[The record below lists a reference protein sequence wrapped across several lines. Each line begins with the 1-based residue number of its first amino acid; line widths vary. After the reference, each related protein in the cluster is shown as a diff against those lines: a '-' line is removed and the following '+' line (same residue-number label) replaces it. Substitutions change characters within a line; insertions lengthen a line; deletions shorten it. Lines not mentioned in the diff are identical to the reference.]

1 MFYVLGGTT
10 VNFTVKLSTSGSV
23 QMGYINNS
31 GIKTR
36 TYSGIGSSHS
46 TSFTIPFTGYY
57 RFYVTNQ
64 SSGTLQITGGTI
76 SFFFFFILLII
87 EAFMRKIIFKV
98 IKWILLV
105 LILILA
111 VIVVWNYA
119 CKRNEAGKVKDAYG
133 QSVEVAGKN
142 MVVDIKGEEN
152 ETTIIL
158 LPGWG
163 SPSPVLEFLPLA
175 EQLSKEYR
183 AITIEPFGYGLS
195 DVADTERNIDT
206 IVEELHECVKE
217 LDYNQYY
224 LMAHSLSGLYSL
236 YWANVYPQEVQGFI
250 GIDPSVPKQSDEEP
264 FPISMIALNK
274 LSAYWQKVKN
284 ITGITRLQSVAHSEK
299 AIYADLSY
307 GYSEK
312 QLEVYRILSMDYM
325 YNKDVMNELKHME
338 ETLETVRD
346 MKFPEDL
353 PVLQFISSSNCE
365 IMDLWEPLHKEV
377 ITETGRSEVIRLD
390 GGHYLHFE
398 RRQEIV
404 EKVNEWILN

>member
-1 MFYVLGGTT
+1 
-10 VNFTVKLSTSGSV
+10 
-23 QMGYINNS
+23 
-31 GIKTR
+31 
-36 TYSGIGSSHS
+36 
-46 TSFTIPFTGYY
+46 
-57 RFYVTNQ
+57 
-64 SSGTLQITGGTI
+64 
-76 SFFFFFILLII
+76 
-87 EAFMRKIIFKV
+87 MRKFIFKV
-98 IKWILLV
+98 IKWILLA

-111 VIVVWNYA
+111 VMVVWNYI
-119 CKRNEAGKVKDAYG
+119 CKRNEADKVKDAYG
-133 QSVEVAGKN
+133 QSVEVADKN

-152 ETTIIL
+152 KTTIIL

-175 EQLSKEYR
+175 EQLSEEFKVV
-183 AITIEPFGYGLS
+183 TIEPFGYGLS
-195 DVADTERNIDT
+195 DVAGMERNIDT

-217 LDYNQYY
+217 LGCNQYY

-236 YWANVYPQEVQGFI
+236 YWANAYPQEVQGFI
-250 GIDPSVPKQSDEEP
+250 GIDSSVPKQSDEEP

-274 LSAYWQKVKN
+274 LSAYLQRAKN
-284 ITGITRLQSVAHSEK
+284 VTGMTRLQSVGHPEK
-299 AIYADLSY
+299 AIYADLAY

-312 QLEVYRILSMDYM
+312 ELEVYRILSMDCM
-325 YNKDVMNELKHME
+325 YNKDVMNELNHME

-346 MKFPEDL
+346 VKFPEDL

-365 IMDLWEPLHKEV
+365 IMDLWEPLHREV
-377 ITETGRSEVIRLD
+377 ITETDRSEVIRLD